1 MPMLALLHA
10 RPQQEGTDRFSII
23 AKLAN
28 DDTAIRTFEVA
39 IAKKARLA
47 GAKIYVVF
55 PRKSFTGEK
64 PRSENRTHC
73 ETALFSSVAVTN

>member
-39 IAKKARLA
+39 IAK
-47 GAKIYVVF
+47 
-55 PRKSFTGEK
+55 
-64 PRSENRTHC
+64 
-73 ETALFSSVAVTN
+73 